1 MRWDLHNGPTTYSLD
16 REIQVHHEK
25 QHSIHH
31 FEESNLLIQESEET
45 EIEQLIFNIKSSFG
59 QPMEEE
65 INSRSTIIKN
75 YNENEDKLEEGN
87 FLIQDTEEM
96 EIDQVI

>member
-1 MRWDLHNGPTTYSLD
+1 MTYSLD
-16 REIQVHHEK
+16 REIQIHHEK

-45 EIEQLIFNIKSSFG
+45 EIEQLIFNIKSSFS

-65 INSRSTIIKN
+65 INSRSTII
-75 YNENEDKLEEGN
+75 ENQNKLEEGN
-87 FLIQDTEEM
+87 SLIQDTEGK
-96 EIDQVI
+96 EIDQVIYDFECSFH